1 MRLHRRRCS
10 PECYHRAMKSEDP
23 GLEAGPEVAARL
35 AEVRSRIAAAAA
47 RSGRGAGDVTLVAV
61 SKTVPAPLV
70 AAAVAAGQRVFGE
83 SRVQEAIGKAEAC
96 GPGIAWHLIG
106 HLQRNKSKA
115 AARLFDV
122 VESLDSLELAA
133 DLDRR
138 AGQAERRLRV
148 LVQVKVA
155 EEPTKSG
162 IAAHDAPVL
171 IEAAARLP
179 NLELAGLMTIPPPP
193 GTPGGSRPWFAR
205 LRGLRDRWDGV
216 CCPRGTLRE
225 LSMGMSADYEEA
237 VEEGATIVRV
247 GSVIFGVRPPAE
259 ALTTS

>member
-1 MRLHRRRCS
+1 
-10 PECYHRAMKSEDP
+10 MKSEVP
-23 GLEAGPEVAARL
+23 GPGSALEVAARL
-35 AEVRSRIAAAAA
+35 AEVRGRIAAAAA
-47 RSGRGAGDVTLVAV
+47 RSGRLASDVTLVAV
-61 SKTVPAPLV
+61 SKTVPAPVV

-83 SRVQEAIGKAEAC
+83 SRVQEAIGKAQAC
-96 GPGIAWHLIG
+96 GRGISWHLIG

-138 AGQAERRLRV
+138 AGEQGRRLRV
-148 LVQVKVA
+148 LVQVKIA
-155 EEPTKSG
+155 EEPTKG
-162 IAAHDAPVL
+162 GVAAHDAPAL

-193 GTPGGSRPWFAR
+193 GPHGGSRPWFAR
-205 LRGLRDRWDGV
+205 LRGLRDRWDGA

-237 VEEGATIVRV
+237 IEEGATIVRV
-247 GSVIFGVRPPAE
+247 GSVIFGSRSSAK
-259 ALTTS
+259 ASLAD